1 MGPLDGTWAAG
12 SGSVAG
18 FRVRETALGFSNE
31 IVGRTNA
38 VTGTIV
44 IAGNRVIGATFRVS
58 LTTIKVSGKTQ
69 PQFARS
75 LGTGD
80 HPTATVTL
88 AEPVTLGPAFTS
100 GTAITRTAAGYLT
113 MNGVSRLVT
122 FTISARRDGSALQA
136 AGSIP
141 VTFPGWGIEE
151 PGGFGLLGS
160 LANHGTA
167 EFLLILHRNAAAHTG

>member
-1 MGPLDGTWAAG
+1 M
-12 SGSVAG
+12 
-18 FRVRETALGFSNE
+18 
-31 IVGRTNA
+31 
-38 VTGTIV
+38 

-80 HPTATVTL
+80 HPTATITL
-88 AEPVTLGPAFTS
+88 AEPVTLGPAFSS
-100 GTAITRTAAGYLT
+100 GPAITVKVTGYLA
-113 MNGVSRLVT
+113 MNGISRLVT
-122 FTISARRDGSALQA
+122 FTISGRRDGSAMQV

-141 VTFPGWGIEE
+141 VTFSEWGIAA
-151 PGGFGLLGS
+151 PKGYGLLGS

-167 EFLLILHRNAAAHTG
+167 EFLLILHRNTAAHTG